1 MYLDLSITKIR
12 ENKEKSKSLMNMAE
26 ITLKRLNNTNMEEYP
41 TNTLLDYYGIIHQLL
56 EAIASKDGVKA
67 RGEGAH
73 QELIDYVS
81 KKYKL
86 TEQTRR
92 FLQQLRD
99 LRNRISYEGFMVKES
114 FIKSNK
120 EKIEEIIENL
130 LGELN

>member
-1 MYLDLSITKIR
+1 MIIKIR

-26 ITLKRLNNTNMEEYP
+26 ITLERLNKTNMEEYP

-56 EAIASKDGVKA
+56 EAIAFKWGVKA

-99 LRNRISYEGFMVKES
+99 LRNRISYEGFMVKKD

-130 LGELN
+130 LSKLN

>member
-1 MYLDLSITKIR
+1 MVTKIR

-56 EAIASKDGVKA
+56 EAIAFKWGVKA

-99 LRNRISYEGFMVKES
+99 LRNRISYEGFMVKKD

-130 LGELN
+130 LSKLN

>member
-1 MYLDLSITKIR
+1 MITKIR

-26 ITLKRLNNTNMEEYP
+26 ITLERLNKTNMEEYP

-56 EAIASKDGVKA
+56 EAIAFKWGVKA

-99 LRNRISYEGFMVKES
+99 LRNRISYEGFMVKKD

-130 LGELN
+130 LSKLN

>member
-1 MYLDLSITKIR
+1 MIIKIR

-26 ITLKRLNNTNMEEYP
+26 ITLERLNKTNIEEYP

-56 EAIASKDGVKA
+56 EAIAFKWGVKA

-99 LRNRISYEGFMVKES
+99 LRNRISYEGFMVKKD

-130 LGELN
+130 LSKLN